1 MPKKIRFIKNCDEGI
16 VGQIIN
22 YSNPSA
28 DSLVE
33 QRYAEY
39 VEETS
44 SKSAEK
50 FNFNTREEVDAY
62 MLLNGLKV
70 CPYCGQRVPVNDYD
84 LHIKHEED
92 IGLVLK
98 EESDVVYVDN
108 WNYWLNKLPEM
119 KHGKKDKEKPNYVGF
134 SNFIEGFVASTLPE
148 QLEAINK
155 GVEEFG
161 VKKGEAQKLLTDKIK
176 AVNTQRAKEAFE
188 TKEKIRLA
196 KEKEDEE
203 IRLKE
208 EAEDEAKRKNA
219 FEIQQKEVNEEMAIN
234 LLKDTANSK
243 EIESY
248 DKKDIIWNDES
259 YYNNSWKRLKSK
271 TQSQLV
277 QAEKLFQVF
286 SSLGEIVGKP
296 QIRNNDVKTN
306 ITLIIEAMKRD
317 KEGNAITTYKF
328 IDDPYNRRDDG
339 YEVNV
344 LSKYY
349 WVYDVVDKGIG
360 YIVLSEKKL
369 ENNEVH
375 TFYGTTVTVPHPKE
389 FDNNLMCRGSAN
401 LFFAK
406 TFESTIKPLPQK
418 EIVPYV
424 LKFLDDYKIDRKAY
438 KKLMFDYIFI
448 HPDGYIYNQT
458 LDYMRLRHAHLLS
471 GKYQGYPLHLW
482 IWGGFAVG
490 KTQELECTDNI
501 FRETILEAGNSTPK
515 ALIPSFKGN
524 IPEPGFILTRNR
536 IALIDELM
544 KMIDAARGN
553 TRNSDDFKNQL
564 GQLNSI
570 LEHKARSIESGN
582 GKMFSTPTSKTIVTT
597 NPSSCSNAIYEELKI
612 LDASTLSR
620 PLAYVKGRAQFDFIN
635 QNKLR
640 KCAKTHA
647 LWCKKEWENK
657 YKNNKDIPRYPL
669 VFAQYKELFRNV
681 YVTVFDSC
689 QKFTSK
695 VDEKK
700 EEILFQV
707 LLGLSKEPM
716 KSIFRGRGK
725 HHIRLVIDGLVKFRC
740 IFEDFS
746 SDFEA
751 IEKDYDDA
759 ERILVEMVKNWD
771 YNMGIKKEDLWK
783 TF

>member
-1 MPKKIRFIKNCDEGI
+1 MVTNEKELLTTALIAPEAPIVAPSETMMPE
-16 VGQIIN
+16 
-22 YSNPSA
+22 S
-28 DSLVE
+28 
-33 QRYAEY
+33 
-39 VEETS
+39 
-44 SKSAEK
+44 
-50 FNFNTREEVDAY
+50 
-62 MLLNGLKV
+62 
-70 CPYCGQRVPVNDYD
+70 
-84 LHIKHEED
+84 
-92 IGLVLK
+92 LK
-98 EESDVVYVDN
+98 EPDYE
-108 WNYWLNKLPEM
+108 
-119 KHGKKDKEKPNYVGF
+119 GF
-134 SNFIEGFVASTLPE
+134 SNFIEEFVDSPLSE
-148 QLEAINK
+148 QLEAINTGSK
-155 GVEEFG
+155 EANIT
-161 VKKGEAQKLLTDKIK
+161 KGEAQKLLTAKIK
-176 AVNTQRAKEAFE
+176 EVKAQRAKDAFD
-188 TKEKIRLA
+188 A
-196 KEKEDEE
+196 KEKVRLAEE
-203 IRLKE
+203 KEEEEARLRE
-208 EAEDEAKRKNA
+208 EAEDDKRRKVA
-219 FEIQQKEVNEEMAIN
+219 FEIEQEEVDELSAAN
-234 LLKDTANSK
+234 LIRETANQK
-243 EIESY
+243 EIETY
-248 DKKDIIWNDES
+248 GKEDIVWNDED
-259 YYNNSWKRLKSK
+259 YYNNSWKRLKRK
-271 TQSQLV
+271 TQAQIA
-277 QAEKLFQVF
+277 QAGKLFQVF

-306 ITLIIEAMKRD
+306 ITLVIEARKRD
-317 KEGNAITTYKF
+317 KDGNNITNYKF

-339 YEVNV
+339 YEANV

-375 TFYGTTVTVPHPKE
+375 TFFGTTVTVPHPKE
-389 FDNNLMCRGSAN
+389 FDSNLMCRGSAN
-401 LFFAK
+401 LFFTK
-406 TFESTIKPLPQK
+406 TFESTIKPLPK
-418 EIVPYV
+418 TEIVPYV
-424 LKFLDDYKIDRKAY
+424 LKFLDDYKIDKEAY

-448 HPDGYIYNQT
+448 HPDGYVYNQT

-482 IWGGFAVG
+482 LWGGFAVG

-515 ALIPSFKGN
+515 SLIPSFKGN

-582 GKMFSTPTSKTIVTT
+582 GKMFSTPTAKTIVGT
-597 NPSSCSNAIYEELKI
+597 NPSVCSNTIYEELKI

-620 PLAYVKGRAQFDFIN
+620 PLTYIKGRAQFDFIN
-635 QNKLR
+635 ANKLK
-640 KCAKTHA
+640 KCAKTHT
-647 LWCKKEWENK
+647 LWCKKVWEKEYN
-657 YKNNKDIPRYPL
+657 NNKAIPRYPS
-669 VFAQYKELFRNV
+669 VFAQYIELFRHV

-700 EEILFQV
+700 EEILFQS
-707 LLGLSKEPM
+707 LINIAKDPM

-725 HHIRLVIDGLVKFRC
+725 HHIRLVLDGLVKFRC

-751 IEKDYDDA
+751 IDKDYDDA
-759 ERILVEMVKNWD
+759 ERILIEMVQNWD
-771 YNMGIKKEDLWK
+771 FDMGIKKEELWK
-783 TF
+783 SF